1 MGSMHS
7 SASRTQ
13 FSLEEEQLA
22 FSMVPDQGEYLYN
35 SLYSSP
41 APEGVS
47 VLSRHA
53 RRSEMWSELPQRI
66 ISK

>member
-1 MGSMHS
+1 
-7 SASRTQ
+7 
-13 FSLEEEQLA
+13 
-22 FSMVPDQGEYLYN
+22 MVPDQGEYLYN